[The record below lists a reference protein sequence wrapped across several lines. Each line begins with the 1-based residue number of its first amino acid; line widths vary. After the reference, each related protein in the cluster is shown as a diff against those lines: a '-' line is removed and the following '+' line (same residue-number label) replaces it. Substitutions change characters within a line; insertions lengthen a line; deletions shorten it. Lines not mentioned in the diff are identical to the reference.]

1 MHWDMQLFKV
11 LEHQY
16 QLGLEHLHHDLPQ
29 IKCDLEFKGRRLQL
43 RPALEEL
50 RTEFYREIKK
60 FISIPTGFKGLGY
73 FEEGAAGK
81 HKVLWSSRSPGT
93 LTMTRALALAL
104 TRILPLALAL
114 TQP

>member
-1 MHWDMQLFKV
+1 MG
-11 LEHQY
+11 
-16 QLGLEHLHHDLPQ
+16 LGLGLGLGFLSLTLTLTLTQ
-29 IKCDLEFKGRRLQL
+29 
-43 RPALEEL
+43 
-50 RTEFYREIKK
+50 IKK